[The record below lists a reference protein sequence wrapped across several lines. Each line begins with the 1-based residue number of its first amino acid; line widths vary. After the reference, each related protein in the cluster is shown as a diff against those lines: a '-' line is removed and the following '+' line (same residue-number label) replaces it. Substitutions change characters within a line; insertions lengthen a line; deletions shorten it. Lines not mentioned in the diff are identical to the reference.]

1 MIPLPGFPPG
11 VVATHAIIS
20 FVAAI
25 LMAALCLA
33 TSRSQ
38 IWYFLTIAFWIP
50 DILAA
55 FLLPSLVLSSQF
67 FPREP
72 IPTLISI
79 IQGFLISPSLT
90 LPLMGA
96 LVNAQPDVTRT
107 ARSLGANWS
116 SRASLLWLPL
126 LRRRMIL
133 GSVATA
139 LLAVIMTF
147 ALLWRP
153 LAGP

>member
-1 MIPLPGFPPG
+1 MTSLPDFPPG
-11 VVATHAIIS
+11 VVATHAIIAFAS
-20 FVAAI
+20 AV
-25 LMAALCLA
+25 LMSALCLA
-33 TSRSQ
+33 TSRAR

-50 DILAA
+50 DIVVA
-55 FLLPSLVLSSQF
+55 FLLPSLVLSSEF
-67 FPREP
+67 FPQEP
-72 IPTLISI
+72 IPTLISV

-107 ARSLGANWS
+107 ARSLGASWS
-116 SRASLLWLPL
+116 DRVSLLWLPL

-133 GSVATA
+133 GSIATA

-153 LAGP
+153 LAAP